1 MTLANQDAGTTAAS
15 PLVRGDTIALRFN
28 VTSLVQAEVAS
39 AIYRV
44 LSHAPEIPGANLLLT
59 KQTGGS
65 GVTFADNAD
74 PGPPTS
80 VDFDVA
86 IDPADTSALFAD
98 DYYHELRVTKS
109 NGLTTVSSKGTLRL
123 SAGAP
128 ALV

>member
-1 MTLANQDAGTTAAS
+1 MTLANQDAGTNAAA
-15 PLVRGDTIALRFN
+15 PLVRGDTINLRFN
-28 VTSLVQAEVAS
+28 VTNLVAAEVTT

-44 LSHAPEIPGANLLLT
+44 LSHFPKNPGANLLLT

-80 VDFDVA
+80 VDFDVV
-86 IDPADTSALFAD
+86 IDAADTDAWFAD
-98 DYYHELRVTKS
+98 DYYHDLRVTKA
-109 NGLTTVSSKGTLRL
+109 GGATATSSKGTLRL

-128 ALV
+128 ALI